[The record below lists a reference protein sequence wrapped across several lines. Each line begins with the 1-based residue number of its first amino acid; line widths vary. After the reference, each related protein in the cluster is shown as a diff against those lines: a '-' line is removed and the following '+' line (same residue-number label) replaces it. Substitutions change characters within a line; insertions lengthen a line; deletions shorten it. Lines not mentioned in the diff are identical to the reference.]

1 MDYFNGFDLGDMFS
15 AFGIPSEGTEA
26 RNVLQDRL
34 VKIYKTKVTVGMV
47 NEPTMIFNLSSGD
60 MYDGIKL
67 VSTIRQRKSHLD
79 IQNLKTYY
87 MPRVIDMSIG
97 SIKNISTLQAERNNI
112 VKFKADNKLNVTEVT
127 NIEGQLTQAKASVM
141 YDMFFDLRKINEYI
155 TSGKLIPNTQNRK
168 LILNYIKSKIESNSP
183 FHKQNILYF
192 KGPFLRDTKIQLILT
207 EAICRENYKPFL
219 LFMEWFANDPVDFK
233 NWLKA
238 NRLSIVLES
247 EKDGSMIILSHSDNQ
262 INSPSYNSKYVLK
275 MIHLLDGKEHIKDPA
290 LKQELEVVAAEVT
303 ELDSGSATPLGE
315 YTPGSAPIDNTKDV
329 QKTSQIDTIDLP
341 SNTGDST
348 TDEEEEFLVEEDAPV
363 IKDVI
368 YDPKVKQQS
377 RENFEA
383 LLKVD
388 NTKAA
393 VELNEIHNYTDLKHS
408 METPEVKQM
417 RKASMARFGMDTAE
431 VVDLIKTHKIPT
443 RKFKLHDNSSA
454 YNNTM
459 FDTYEDTYKEVLSNV
474 DMENILLHPAK
485 GSYPIF
491 LENYEVQKVE
501 NINNKMEQIKVS
513 YITHD
518 GTPLEFTINKP
529 VPVDSTGQLLINGS
543 KKNII
548 HQDAP
553 MPVSKEGKFVKV
565 SSSYNKMFLELKGK
579 YASSEQKRL
588 IKLMQTYSKESGFL
602 KVKTTEELDDFIY
615 HNMVSYNLIHMNK
628 HFAGLINNAV
638 DIDFRGI
645 RLATPQES
653 SSVKD
658 YILKAKYKYNEPLTI
673 LGTYKKHFV
682 YHDPSQD
689 IIAYNN
695 QVLTTESFI
704 RAALEEN
711 DPKLYK
717 KSVSSKKETLSQ
729 INTVYVKLMGKS
741 LPLIYVLMVAQPLK
755 EILDI
760 LKEVQGLEYK
770 IVSNEQLEKNPI
782 VNDFGLGVI
791 RLADKSIVLRY
802 NNVANEMLLLPLVM
816 TDLTEYESLNITTMM
831 SDLVGNYNT
840 QLYIENFI
848 EFFIDPLTE
857 RVCKYLNIPYDF
869 VGLLIYAAALF
880 GSYKTS
886 YVSDARNYRLLTTE
900 EVINRVMY
908 EVIAKELSA
917 SLARQKRG
925 SRPKI
930 VIPPD
935 AVIKK
940 LQELPNMAEANNLSP
955 FRTIR
960 SIRSKSYKGH
970 MGMNMEAAYKTPA
983 RFFNKVSYGAE
994 TGGMAFTSNAGIT
1007 KDLPVNVQ
1015 IKSLIG
1021 EYDLKFDPEGIPAA
1035 DAFSFIE
1042 SYVPYLTF
1050 DSSARYI
1057 MTNAQFSHILSVE
1070 SADPRLISSRADE
1083 IAIGLAPEFGYV
1095 AKQNAVVLD
1104 VNERFI
1110 VLENA
1115 DKTVD
1120 VIPLLRINRNAD
1132 KGYYTPNRMVLS
1144 KEYRKGDKI
1153 SPTDIV
1159 AYNPLYYKKRSNG
1172 SLALVDGPLV
1182 WCLVADSD
1190 GVWEDSTLIGQA
1202 LSKKLATRIV
1212 KKRARVLPLNTEI
1225 RDYNISIGQPVD
1237 PSDILFKYK
1246 PLSDDIALNE
1256 FFSNMESVELMGV
1269 ESHHKGTLVD
1279 IRLYYRT
1286 GSVIMSESMKKFIQ
1300 TIDDIQ
1306 RVGQKMQTP
1315 EESTDGFQKSVYNH
1329 RPIRLEGGGESKM
1342 GGEVIRNGEI
1352 LIEYYIEI
1360 LDNAGPADKLVIS
1373 RALKQEPTEVL
1384 NDDQLPRGVETGR
1397 VCEIIMD
1404 TYSNLA
1410 RMTGGMI
1417 LEGKLNSVIMHQAIR
1432 NRIILNRPP
1441 ESGSLLDYKSC
1452 KDMTNGKIGY
1462 GKPYTRKPIKYTK

>member
-1 MDYFNGFDLGDMFS
+1 MNYFDDFDLDSMFS
-15 AFGIPSEGTEA
+15 AFGMPTTGIES
-26 RNVLQDRL
+26 RNVLQDRV
-34 VKIYKTKVTVGMV
+34 VKIYKTKLNIGQV
-47 NEPTMIFNLSSGD
+47 NESIMLFNLSTQS
-60 MYDGIKL
+60 MYDGIML
-67 VSTIRQRKSHLD
+67 VSTIRQHKSLLNIH
-79 IQNLKTYY
+79 NLKTYFL
-87 MPRVIDMSIG
+87 PRMIDLSIG
-97 SIKNISTLQAERNNI
+97 SIKNITTLQAERNI
-112 VKFKADNKLNVTEVT
+112 LLKYKADNKLNVTEIT
-127 NIEGQLTQAKASVM
+127 NMESQLTQSKSSCLFDM
-141 YDMFFDLRKINEYI
+141 YFDLKKIDEYI
-155 TSGKLIPNTQNRK
+155 KSGKLIPNTNNRK
-168 LILNYIKSKIESNSP
+168 LILNYIKSKIESNTP
-183 FHKQNILYF
+183 FHSQNIIYF
-192 KGPFLRDTKIQLILT
+192 KGPFLRDTKISLVLT
-207 EAICRENYKPFL
+207 EAICKENYKPFL
-219 LFMEWFANDPVDFK
+219 LFMEWFSNDPDEFK
-233 NWLKA
+233 KWLKA
-238 NRLSIVLES
+238 NSVSLVFES
-247 EKDGSMIILSHSDNQ
+247 DKGSLLVLSHSDMQ
-262 INSPSYNSKYVLK
+262 INSPSYNIKYVLK
-275 MIHLLDGKEHIKDPA
+275 MLHVLDGKENIKDPV
-290 LKQELEVVAAEVT
+290 LKQEL
-303 ELDSGSATPLGE
+303 DSIVEEITADDNGTSVPFSQYKVGS
-315 YTPGSAPIDNTKDV
+315 SPIDDESKPEDKSNISK
-329 QKTSQIDTIDLP
+329 IDLP
-341 SNTGDST
+341 SDTGDIIT
-348 TDEEEEFLVEEDAPV
+348 NEEEEFLVEEEAPV
-363 IKDVI
+363 IRDVI
-368 YDPKVKQQS
+368 YDPKVKQTS

-383 LLKVD
+383 ILKVD
-388 NTKAA
+388 NNKAA
-393 VELNEIHNYTDLKHS
+393 VELNEIHNYTSLKES
-408 METPEVKQM
+408 IETEEVRAM
-417 RKASMARFGMDTAE
+417 RKASMSRFGMDTSE
-431 VVDLIKTHKIPT
+431 VVDLIKTHKIPS
-443 RKFKLHDNSSA
+443 RKFKLHDKATA
-454 YNNTM
+454 YNDTM
-459 FDTYEDTYKEVLSNV
+459 FDTYEDTYREVLSNV
-474 DMENILLHPAK
+474 DLENILLHPSK

-491 LENYEVQKVE
+491 LENYEVQKIE

-513 YITHD
+513 YMTHD

-543 KKNII
+543 KKNIV

-553 MPVSKEGKFVKV
+553 MPVSKEGKYVKV

-588 IKLMQTYSKESGFL
+588 IKMMQLYSKESGFL

-615 HNMVSYNLIHMNK
+615 NNMVSYNLIHMNK
-628 HFAGLINNAV
+628 HFAGLINQSI
-638 DIDFRGI
+638 DIDFRGVK
-645 RLATPQES
+645 LATPDETTQF
-653 SSVKD
+653 KD
-658 YILKAKYKYNEPLTI
+658 DIIKSKYKYNTPLTI
-673 LGTYKKHFV
+673 IGVYKKHMV
-682 YHDPSQD
+682 YHDPDQD
-689 IIAYNN
+689 IIIFNH
-695 QVLTTESFI
+695 QVLTTENFI
-704 RAALEEN
+704 RSLLEEN
-711 DPKLYK
+711 DPQLYK
-717 KSVSSKKETLSQ
+717 KCVSNKKDTLSQ
-729 INTVYVKLMGKS
+729 INSVYVKLMGKS
-741 LPLIYVLMVAQPLK
+741 LPLIYVLMVAKPLK

-760 LKEVQGLEYK
+760 LRDVQKLEYK
-770 IVSNEQLEKNPI
+770 IVTNEILDKNPI
-782 VNDFGLGVI
+782 PNDFGLGVI

-802 NNVANEMLLLPLVM
+802 NNVINEMLLLPLVM

-869 VGLLIYAAALF
+869 CGLLIYAASLF

-900 EVINRVMY
+900 EVINRVTY

-940 LQELPNMAEANNLSP
+940 LQELPNMSEANNLSP

-970 MGMNMEAAYKTPA
+970 MGMNMDAAYKTPA
-983 RFFNKVSYGAE
+983 RFFNKASFGAE

-1007 KDLPVNVQ
+1007 KDLPVNVR

-1021 EYDLKFDPEGIPAA
+1021 EYDLKFNPEGTPSAY
-1035 DAFSFIE
+1035 AFSFIE
-1042 SYVPYLTF
+1042 SYVPYLTY

-1083 IAIGLAPEFGYV
+1083 MAIGLAPEFGYV
-1095 AKQNAVVLD
+1095 AKQPAVVLD

-1110 VLENA
+1110 VLENQ

-1120 VIPLLRINRNAD
+1120 VIPLFRINRNAD
-1132 KGYYTPNRMVLS
+1132 KGYYTPNRMMLA
-1144 KEYRKGDKI
+1144 KEYKKGDRI
-1153 SPTDIV
+1153 SETDIV

-1172 SLALVDGPLV
+1172 AIALADGPLV

-1190 GVWEDSTLIGQA
+1190 GVWEDSTLIGQT
-1202 LSKKLATRIV
+1202 LSRKLATRIV

-1225 RDYNISIGQPVD
+1225 RDYNISIGQAVD

-1246 PLSDDIALNE
+1246 PLSDDLALNE
-1256 FFSNMESVELMGV
+1256 FFSNMEEVELMGV
-1269 ESHHKGTLVD
+1269 ESHHKGILSD

-1286 GSVIMSESMKKFIQ
+1286 GSVTMSDSMKRFIQ

-1306 RVGQKMQTP
+1306 RVGQKMETP

-1329 RPIRLEGGGESKM
+1329 RPIRLEGGSESKM
-1342 GGEVIRNGEI
+1342 GGEIIGNGEI

-1384 NDDQLPRGVETGR
+1384 NDDQLPRGLETGR
-1397 VCEIIMD
+1397 VCDIIMD

-1417 LEGKLNSVIMHQAIR
+1417 LEGKLNTVILHQAIR

-1441 ESGSLLDYKSC
+1441 ESGSILDYKSS
-1452 KDMTNGKIGY
+1452 KDMISGKIGY
-1462 GKPYTRKPIKYTK
+1462 GKSYDRKPIKYMK